1 MAWSAG
7 AALSHSRPRDTKG
20 LSVAKVLS
28 ACVLSARNANK
39 EATVKS
45 RILTCIT
52 AMTLFAALA
61 VPVQLAAQHTRYKLV
76 IINTFG
82 GPESYIN
89 PPSVLGSPNQI
100 NNRGTAVGSSGT
112 SIPTTPVSSGF
123 VCGGL
128 DGIVPLVNHAFKWQN
143 GMLTDLGSL
152 GGPDDC
158 SVGTGINARGE
169 VLGNSENGIVDP
181 VLGVNEVRA
190 VVWKGGAITDVGTF
204 GGNESTVGAIDNQG
218 EVVGEALNTV
228 PDPFSFI
235 DFLLAGNPNGT
246 QTRAFRWEH
255 DSLQDLGTLGGDDA
269 FAVLINDQGQIA
281 GISYTNRTPNS
292 TTGIPTVDP
301 FFWNGAMV
309 DVGSLGGT
317 FGFTNAMNNRG
328 QVVGDSDLAG
338 DLTVHPFLWDRG
350 VLTDLGTLGGD
361 NGHALWINNA
371 GEVVGEAD
379 LPGSQRHHA
388 FLWKNGVMTDLGTL
402 GSNSHAEAI
411 NSKGQVVG
419 RSRLG
424 DPTNFRLQRAFLW
437 ENGGPMIDLNTLIPA
452 NSTLELQEAIDIN
465 ERGEIAGLGVPSGC
479 DFLET
484 CGLAFLLIPCGEG
497 TQRCGDNAQGSTAA
511 TPNSPVPITNSMTR
525 VNQGRPT
532 RNEAV
537 AAWRARLAQRYRIP
551 SIRAPR
557 D

>member
-1 MAWSAG
+1 M
-7 AALSHSRPRDTKG
+7 
-20 LSVAKVLS
+20 
-28 ACVLSARNANK
+28 
-39 EATVKS
+39 KS
-45 RILTCIT
+45 RTLTCIT
-52 AMTLFAALA
+52 AITLFAALTI
-61 VPVQLAAQHTRYKLV
+61 PVQLAAQHTRYKLI

-100 NNRGTAVGSSGT
+100 NNPGAAVGSAGT
-112 SIPTTPVSSGF
+112 STPTTPVSSFF

-128 DGIVPLVNHAFKWQN
+128 DGIVPLVNHALELQN
-143 GMLTDLGSL
+143 DIVTDLGSL
-152 GGPDDC
+152 GGPDNC
-158 SVGTGINARGE
+158 SVATGINARGV
-169 VLGNSENGIVDP
+169 VLGNSENRVVDTI
-181 VLGVNEVRA
+181 LGVNEVHA
-190 VVWKGGAITDVGTF
+190 VIWKNSEITDLGTF
-204 GGNESTVGAIDNQG
+204 GGAESTVGAINNPGQ
-218 EVVGEALNTV
+218 VVGEALNTV

-301 FFWNGAMV
+301 FFWDGAMV

-317 FGFTNAMNNRG
+317 LGFTNAMNNRD

-379 LPGSQRHHA
+379 LPGSQNHHA
-388 FLWKNGVMTDLGTL
+388 FLWKNGVITDLGTL
-402 GSNSHAEAI
+402 GSTSHAEVI

-424 DPTNFRLQRAFLW
+424 DPTTRLQHAFLW
-437 ENGGPMIDLNTLIPA
+437 EHGGPMIDLNTLIPA
-452 NSTLELQEAIDIN
+452 NSGLELQDAIDIN
-465 ERGEIAGLGVPSGC
+465 ERGEIAGLGAPSGC
-479 DFLET
+479 DFVET
-484 CGLAFLLIPCGEG
+484 CGLGYVLIPCGEG
-497 TQRCGDNAQGSTAA
+497 TQGCGGDAQGSATA
-511 TPNSPVPITNSMTR
+511 TPNSPVPITNNITMST
-525 VNQGRPT
+525 QGRPT

-537 AAWRARLAQRYRIP
+537 ATWRARMAQRYHIP
-551 SIRAPR
+551 GLGTSPR